1 MKHHFPNIPVLAVTA
16 TASDRVRLDCVD
28 ILKMKNYKLF
38 RSTANRPNLNYS
50 VRYKQDSKD
59 AVVNDMVA
67 FIQENHAGEAG
78 KYWEID

>member
-1 MKHHFPNIPVLAVTA
+1 
-16 TASDRVRLDCVD
+16 
-28 ILKMKNYKLF
+28 MKNYKFF

-78 KYWEID
+78 KYWGID